1 MVDDSSDFINFIK
14 NICYIITNTLVF
26 LVLIILGGGV
36 NQPLPTRLRYSADP
50 GSARPVRTQTRSS
63 AMATSDSPSV
73 TQPLQTKSVSVTR
86 RNRHQT

>member
-1 MVDDSSDFINFIK
+1 MRKNNLTIILYYISHLPIFFI
-14 NICYIITNTLVF
+14 
-26 LVLIILGGGV
+26 LIILGGGV
-36 NQPLPTRLRYSADP
+36 IQPLPTRLRYSADP

-63 AMATSDSPSV
+63 AMATSESPSV

>member
-1 MVDDSSDFINFIK
+1 MPV
-14 NICYIITNTLVF
+14 
-26 LVLIILGGGV
+26 LVLIILGSGGV
-36 NQPLPTRLRYSADP
+36 IQPLPTRLRYSADP

>member
-1 MVDDSSDFINFIK
+1 MT
-14 NICYIITNTLVF
+14 IIL
-26 LVLIILGGGV
+26 LILSVLLILGGGV
-36 NQPLPTRLRYSADP
+36 IQPLQSRLRYSADP